1 MNQTGEVKAL
11 IPENPKY
18 VYSHMVWKIICVILQ
33 EFSKALFNL
42 FDYDATEKIDQTEFI
57 ETLKINTR

>member
-1 MNQTGEVKAL
+1 MK
-11 IPENPKY
+11 PEIY
-18 VYSHMVWKIICVILQ
+18 RHIICVILQ
-33 EFSKALFNL
+33 EFSRALFNL